1 MLQVLEFKKYQFIY
15 LLYYL
20 DFTTWYLY
28 KFDNRP
34 NIDALETWDKV
45 LLIYVE
51 GWIVSLFF
59 KKFFIS
65 V

>member
-1 MLQVLEFKKYQFIY
+1 M
-15 LLYYL
+15 YL
-20 DFTTWYLY
+20 DFTTWHLY

-45 LLIYVE
+45 LLIYIE